1 MRQTDVRHVFG
12 TCSSQVYIEICME
25 WLGVLF
31 HCTLSMCILLKR
43 KKEEAKQTNTAY
55 WTVSYSR
62 PKFTSKKPR
71 RKKKGDR
78 KNRESLSCCRRPAR
92 AGWSH
97 DLHDT
102 FAGRSWVTQC
112 LIHYKYHCTEIWQ
125 ARPLARDPSGP
136 TRDRWTGSGRPIGQ
150 AWQAKAG
157 RIRSD
162 RAGTGGTISLL
173 KLLTESSKP
182 RLVRGC
188 DLQTTNPMHLLSRSM

>member
-1 MRQTDVRHVFG
+1 MS
-12 TCSSQVYIEICME
+12 CSTIHYLCVY
-25 WLGVLF
+25 
-31 HCTLSMCILLKR
+31 
-43 KKEEAKQTNTAY
+43 
-55 WTVSYSR
+55 YSR
-62 PKFTSKKPR
+62 E
-71 RKKKGDR
+71 KKKRPNKPTLLIELFLIPAQNSPLRSQEEKKRETG
-78 KNRESLSCCRRPAR
+78 KTVNRCLAAEGPAR

-112 LIHYKYHCTEIWQ
+112 LVHYKYHCTEIWQ